1 MKGLSALEQRIMGSD
16 QFEGPPDYTARESA
30 AIDRLLARGLIRRW
44 YCDRCEA
51 DHFDVTA
58 VGATLLAIAKGSP

>member
-16 QFEGPPDYTARESA
+16 QFEGAPDYTARESA
-30 AIDRLLARGLIRRW
+30 AIDR
-44 YCDRCEA
+44 EA
-51 DHFDVTA
+51 NHFDVTA